1 MLACIVNGMLIL
13 DARVGSIRRTIS
25 LIRARGM
32 LMRMDFLGFIGAS
45 SVKRMPGRRVS
56 RASEG
61 TLGGGLVIL

>member
-1 MLACIVNGMLIL
+1 
-13 DARVGSIRRTIS
+13 

-32 LMRMDFLGFIGAS
+32 LMRMDFLGSIGAS

-61 TLGGGLVIL
+61 LLEVVCLLYE

>member
-1 MLACIVNGMLIL
+1 MLGCIVNGMLIL

-45 SVKRMPGRRVS
+45 SARRMSGRPVS

-61 TLGGGLVIL
+61 TLRGGLVTL